1 MHIGELAKRAEM
13 KVDTVRY
20 YEKVG
25 LLPPP
30 PRQSNG
36 YRDYATSHLERLA
49 FIRHCRDLDMSLDEI
64 RQILDFIAHPDAD
77 CIAIDQ
83 LIENQLTRVRE
94 RIANLCTLES
104 QLLKLRNQCKNRK
117 TISECGILRELG
129 AMNGH
134 SSDSEEYGDT
144 YMP

>member
-1 MHIGELAKRAEM
+1 MQIGELAKQAEM

-20 YEKVG
+20 YEKAG

-36 YRDYATSHLERLA
+36 YRDYATSHLQRLT
-49 FIRHCRDLDMSLDEI
+49 FIRHCRDLDISLDEI
-64 RQILDFIAHPDAD
+64 RQMLDFITHPDAD
-77 CIAIDQ
+77 CITIDH

-94 RIANLCTLES
+94 RIANLCALES
-104 QLLKLRNQCKNRK
+104 QLLKLRSQCKDRK
-117 TISECGILRELG
+117 TVSECGILRELG

-134 SSDSEEYGDT
+134 SSYSEEDSDP